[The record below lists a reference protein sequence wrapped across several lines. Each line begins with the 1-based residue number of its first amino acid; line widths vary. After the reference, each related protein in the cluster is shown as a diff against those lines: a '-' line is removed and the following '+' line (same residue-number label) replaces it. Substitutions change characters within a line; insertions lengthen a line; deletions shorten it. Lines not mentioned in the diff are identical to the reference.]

1 VNTDMILLIVLI
13 SSELQK
19 GIHANKMS
27 YPAKRKRNW
36 SGLSYD
42 MTVAKRN
49 NRVPFLCSLLTRNA
63 ILIIP
68 F

>member
-1 VNTDMILLIVLI
+1 MNTDKILVIVLI
-13 SSELQK
+13 SFELQK

-42 MTVAKRN
+42 MAVARKK
-49 NRVPFLCSLLTRNA
+49 NRVPFLYSLLTPNA

-68 F
+68 I